1 MLARWAD
8 IALGDDPDRR
18 AVLVIDQFEEL
29 FTQSSSEEERVAFLD
44 LLTRAATVEGG
55 RLSALITLRSDFI
68 SECAAYPHLNALLNL
83 QFAQVG
89 PMRPEELVSAIALPA
104 LQVGLRVDPDL
115 IAQVV
120 ADMRDEPGA
129 LPLMQFALKD
139 LFDAQQA
146 RGGVIALTLADYLAR
161 GGVRGSLARHA
172 DGILGSLPPPEQE
185 LARAVFSGLVQV
197 KPGAQP
203 ARRTAALGELAP
215 AGAAD
220 ARAVI
225 RKLADGR
232 LISTDEQGGRDF
244 VTLAHERLIES
255 WPWLSRLIEENR
267 EAIAIRNQIGDDAAQ
282 WLARGRDPGYVYTG
296 GRLDYARDQLA
307 KVSPPLRAPLSAQAA
322 EFLAASDQEEARR
335 KRARYLGQA
344 AGGAIGVAAGYGAFF
359 ALSVAFAYANAG
371 QNTSLMARVSLVT
384 FLALAP
390 IGALVGL
397 CVGLGLYRWRSP
409 AGASRGAPPG
419 ALRDARRHVRR
430 GLGTGAAGALA
441 GAAAQMLAQ
450 LATGA
455 AAGTGAVLIDP
466 VETGIGALFGL
477 GVGLGAGLFS
487 ERRWRLLF
495 TPAFT
500 LGAAALAEL
509 AALAASGGL
518 TRHPAVTLAAGLL
531 LGVCSASGFVVT
543 GVEE

>member
-1 MLARWAD
+1 
-8 IALGDDPDRR
+8 
-18 AVLVIDQFEEL
+18 
-29 FTQSSSEEERVAFLD
+29 
-44 LLTRAATVEGG
+44 
-55 RLSALITLRSDFI
+55 
-68 SECAAYPHLNALLNL
+68 
-83 QFAQVG
+83 
-89 PMRPEELVSAIALPA
+89 MRPDELVSAIALPA

-232 LISTDEQGGRDF
+232 LISTDEQGGQDF

-296 GRLDYARDQLA
+296 GRLDYARDRLA
-307 KVSPPLRAPLSAQAA
+307 KINAPLRAPLSAPAA
-322 EFLAASDQEEARR
+322 EFLAAGDREEARR
-335 KRARYLGQA
+335 RRARYLGQA
-344 AGGAIGVAAGYGAFF
+344 AGGAVGAGIGYGAYF
-359 ALSVAFAYANAG
+359 ALSVAFAHANAG
-371 QNTSLMARVSLVT
+371 QNASLMTRVSLVT

-397 CVGLGLYRWRSP
+397 CAGLGLYRWRSP
-409 AGASRGAPPG
+409 AGASRGAPSG
-419 ALRDARRHVRR
+419 ARQDMRSDLRRHARR
-430 GLGTGAAGALA
+430 GLGAGAAGALA
-441 GAAAQMLAQ
+441 GSIAQVLAQ

-477 GVGLGAGLFS
+477 SVGLGAGLFS
-487 ERRWRLLF
+487 ERRWRLMF

-509 AALAASGGL
+509 AALAAAGGL
-518 TRHPAVTLAAGLL
+518 TRHPAVTLIAGLL
-531 LGVCSASGFVVT
+531 LGVFAALGFVVT
-543 GVEE
+543 SVEE